1 MSHKGPG
8 LHFPEVTG
16 HWDTQPRPRASPKPP
31 YLAVKPSGEAEQ
43 ARTGLAAGAGE
54 GAPAGAAPG
63 PDAVGAAAQGPLVA
77 GGGGGRPEEGAPQSG
92 AGGGQRKWLRSPG
105 GEPPPAPLPGGACGL
120 PSKESRQKPT

>member
-1 MSHKGPG
+1 MSRKGPV

-16 HWDTQPRPRASPKPP
+16 RWDTQPRPRASPKPP

-43 ARTGLAAGAGE
+43 ARTGLAAGEGE

-92 AGGGQRKWLRSPG
+92 AVLN
-105 GEPPPAPLPGGACGL
+105 
-120 PSKESRQKPT
+120 